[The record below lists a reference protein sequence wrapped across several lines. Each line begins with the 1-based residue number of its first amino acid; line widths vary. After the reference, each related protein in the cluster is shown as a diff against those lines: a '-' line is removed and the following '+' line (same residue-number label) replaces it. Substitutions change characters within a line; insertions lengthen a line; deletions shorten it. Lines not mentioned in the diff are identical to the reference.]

1 MYTFSGLY
9 RKAYIPNPYTPLVF
23 SLCWEKK
30 IKEKRSSQL
39 FHSASRNIGHFP
51 LSIPSDTFNTQ
62 QHPSTWDSVPP
73 TREGT

>member
-9 RKAYIPNPYTPLVF
+9 RKAYIPNPYTPFVF

-30 IKEKRSSQL
+30 TKKRSSQL
-39 FHSASRNIGHFP
+39 FHSDSRNISHFL
-51 LSIPSDTFNTQ
+51 LSIPPDTFNTQ
-62 QHPSTWDSVPP
+62 QHPSTWDLVPQ